1 MHVENRDVIIL
12 KLVILLE
19 ILISGSNF
27 KILKS
32 KILKSKIL
40 AQESWFELSS
50 SCKCYTGITVF
61 EFSLKLSEYMSKD
74 YSRHDNDMLDASDVS
89 KFRVPSTYA

>member
-40 AQESWFELSS
+40 AQES
-50 SCKCYTGITVF
+50 
-61 EFSLKLSEYMSKD
+61 
-74 YSRHDNDMLDASDVS
+74 
-89 KFRVPSTYA
+89 